1 MIESLAAILG
11 LGAQDPAF
19 WMPLA
24 FAAVFFAIAVA
35 GVILD
40 GFDVGVG
47 CLSLIAP
54 RALRPRMLSLLSPW
68 RDANEF
74 WMFLGIGLY
83 AAAFPY
89 AWSDTLGRLY
99 VPLSLL
105 ALGTL
110 LRSACFE
117 LRLRAPVELQGRWQ
131 FGFGLG
137 SLLTAFA
144 HGAMLG
150 RIVVGYESGPGYT
163 GFAIA
168 MGGCTVAAY
177 GLLGATWLMMRE
189 AGELRVRAVTWARRA
204 IRWTAVAAVGV
215 SVVLD
220 FSNAGVF
227 LKWGNETRGW
237 VVGATWGLLLACF
250 VLAEMTLQRMINHSY
265 RASAVPFV
273 LVLTMFGVVLGGLA
287 YSFFPYLVLDEVTIW
302 DAAAPVDTLRLGLSA
317 TVVALPVALIF
328 NLWVYWRMFG
338 RSRPPEPPSFPG

>member
-1 MIESLAAILG
+1 MIESLAAVLG

-24 FAAVFFAIAVA
+24 FAAVFVVIVVA

-40 GFDVGVG
+40 GFDLGVG
-47 CLSLIAP
+47 CLSLLAP
-54 RALRPRMLSLLSPW
+54 QALRPRMLSLLSPW

-74 WMFLGIGLY
+74 WIFLGIGLY

-89 AWSDTLGRLY
+89 AWADTLGQLY
-99 VPLSLL
+99 LPLSLL

-117 LRLRAPVELQGRWQ
+117 MRLRASTEHQGAWQ
-131 FGFGLG
+131 FGFALG
-137 SLLTAFA
+137 SCLTAFA
-144 HGAMLG
+144 HGDMLA

-163 GFAIA
+163 GFGLA
-168 MGGCTVAAY
+168 MGVCAVAAY
-177 GLLGATWLMMRE
+177 CLLGASWLMMRE

-204 IRWTAVAAVGV
+204 IRWTAAGAVGV

-227 LKWGNETRGW
+227 LKWGQATQPWAVGTTW
-237 VVGATWGLLLACF
+237 VLLLASF
-250 VLAEMTLQRMINHSY
+250 VLTEMTLQRMINQSY
-265 RASAVPFV
+265 RASALPFA
-273 LVLTMFGVVLGGLA
+273 LVLTLFLVVLAGLV
-287 YSFFPYLVLDEVTIW
+287 YSFFPYLVLDEITIW
-302 DAAAPVDTLRLGLSA
+302 DAAAPVGTLRLGLSA
-317 TVVALPVALIF
+317 TVIALPVALIF

-338 RSRPPEPPSFPG
+338 RSKAPEPPQYPG

>member
-24 FAAVFFAIAVA
+24 FAAVFFVIIVA
-35 GVILD
+35 GVVLD
-40 GFDVGVG
+40 GFDIGVG
-47 CLSLIAP
+47 CLSLVAP

-74 WMFLGIGLY
+74 WMFLGIGLF

-89 AWSDTLGRLY
+89 AWPDTLGRLY

-110 LRSACFE
+110 LRSTCFE
-117 LRLRAPVELQGRWQ
+117 LRLRAPVEFQGRWQ
-131 FGFGLG
+131 AGFGLG

-144 HGAMLG
+144 HGALLA

-163 GFAIA
+163 GFAIM

-189 AGELRVRAVTWARRA
+189 AGELRARAVAWARRA
-204 IRWTAVAAVGV
+204 IRWTAVAAIGV

-227 LKWGNETRGW
+227 LKWGDRTHGW
-237 VVGATWGLLLACF
+237 VVGIIWAGLLACF
-250 VLAEMTLQRMINHSY
+250 VLGEMTLQRMISHSY
-265 RASAVPFV
+265 RASAVPFC
-273 LVLTMFGVVLGGLA
+273 LVLALFLVILGGLG

-317 TVVALPVALIF
+317 TVIALPVALIF

-338 RSRPPEPPSFPG
+338 RSKPPEPPSFPG